1 MPPVLL
7 PPLLKWTLASVGG
20 AAIVHWV
27 VTEVRRINDELDRM
41 RAAAAV
47 DTMTQ
52 RALPTLRRDPG
63 SGEWRL

>member
-47 DTMTQ
+47 DTMTRQ
-52 RALPTLRRDPG
+52 ALPTLRRDPG